1 MKKVDLRDFITF
13 LKNPSSGEYYEINS
27 VSSFLKLVWKSFFVL
42 MGIDIIIGILIVIPL
57 RYFNLYP
64 SLNEFKFTPVNILKI
79 TIISPVIEELIFRLP
94 LRISKIN
101 LAVSFS
107 LIIFLVLKRWCF
119 FNIYL
124 SLSCSSILFFSLYL
138 YFRKGIN
145 IYYKLSF
152 FLTHHFRQFF
162 YFMALVFG
170 ILHLTNYRVDFRYF
184 YLFPFFA
191 INYLV
196 SGFFWGYLRV
206 RYTYGIYLCI
216 ASHIFVNSIY
226 CFVLSR

>member
-1 MKKVDLRDFITF
+1 MV
-13 LKNPSSGEYYEINS
+13 
-27 VSSFLKLVWKSFFVL
+27 
-42 MGIDIIIGILIVIPL
+42 IDIIIGILIVIPL

-64 SLNEFKFTPVNILKI
+64 SLNEFKFTSVNILKI

-107 LIIFLVLKRWCF
+107 LIIFLVLYKWCL

-124 SLSCSSILFFSLYL
+124 SLSCSAILFFSLYL

-145 IYYKLSF
+145 LFHKLSF
-152 FLTHHFRQFF
+152 FLTHHFWQFF
-162 YFMALVFG
+162 YFMALLFG

-191 INYLV
+191 INYII